1 MEENKSAFA
10 SEQVAPRELTELEKV
25 QQRIANY
32 QIGIA
37 PQSASAVN
45 TLLEL
50 HLKSGLIKLEEL
62 EAVIAVRNEVQTGLT
77 NYNNSVEHAQ
87 KQIVQLQEQ
96 DRLAKEAAIE
106 SEKAQLTDKIRDQRK
121 QRKDAELKVA
131 QLEAILASHGI
142 NMDLNND
149 GVIGVKQGA
158 LNQDGF
164 VELSA
169 EEAASLAQEHG
180 VTIPETKIQKGKQGN
195 PKATSKAFQMARLL
209 NPEEPVE
216 QSEPSV
222 AEVKPITQ
230 NVELQTRIEE
240 TKEAISEWEDQ
251 TETEVEDEEMVFG
264 NESTE
269 EDGFDLPIED
279 ETITIEL
286 QVPEDAKGIEAFLE
300 EVDRVESQSEEDEL
314 DQVAQDLIDEEQ
326 FNQSFEEPVGTVE
339 SDREVDEALEGWD
352 ANGSPV
358 TEEPHTEVSRRERVL
373 LDPLEA
379 SQRSDELRVAEED
392 TKTEPTYAK
401 PSAVPITSTNMPR
414 KTLTSGDSVEAEV
427 KEQKINTY
435 DSEEEM
441 LEAVQQKIDN
451 AVEQEEEFEE
461 LVIPSADELRG
472 MTKKKIQET
481 AENLNF
487 EVSTKDTK
495 EDMIESIAEQT
506 ETLIQSL
513 QESDEFVS
521 ATETVK
527 DEDDNVDRRDGGY
540 F

>member
-1 MEENKSAFA
+1 MEENKSTFA
-10 SEQVAPRELTELEKV
+10 SEQVEPRELTELEKV

-32 QIGIA
+32 QIGIK
-37 PQSASAVN
+37 PQSAAAVN

-62 EAVIAVRNEVQTGLT
+62 EAVIAVRNEVQTGLSS
-77 NYNNSVEHAQ
+77 YNSSLEHAQ

-149 GVIGVKQGA
+149 GVIGVKEGA

-169 EEAASLAQEHG
+169 EEAASLAQKHG
-180 VTIPETKIQKGKQGN
+180 VTIPETKIQKGKQGES
-195 PKATSKAFQMARLL
+195 KQTSKAFEMARLL

-222 AEVKPITQ
+222 AEVQPITQ
-230 NVELQTRIEE
+230 NEELQTKIEE
-240 TKEAISEWEDQ
+240 TKEAISDWEEQ

-269 EDGFDLPIED
+269 EDGFDLPVE
-279 ETITIEL
+279 EESTITIEL
-286 QVPEDAKGIEAFLE
+286 PVPEDAKGIEAFLE
-300 EVDRVESQSEEDEL
+300 EVERVETESEVETPIED
-314 DQVAQDLIDEEQ
+314 
-326 FNQSFEEPVGTVE
+326 SG
-339 SDREVDEALEGWD
+339 
-352 ANGSPV
+352 
-358 TEEPHTEVSRRERVL
+358 
-373 LDPLEA
+373 
-379 SQRSDELRVAEED
+379 DELRVAEED

-441 LEAVQQKIDN
+441 LEAVQKKIDT
-451 AVEQEEEFEE
+451 AVEQEQEEEFDE

-481 AENLNF
+481 AEGLNF

-495 EDMIESIAEQT
+495 EEMIESIAEQT

>member
-1 MEENKSAFA
+1 MEENKTSFA
-10 SEQVAPRELTELEKV
+10 SEQVPAREPTELEKV

-32 QIGIA
+32 QIGIK
-37 PQSASAVN
+37 PQSAQAVN

-62 EAVIAVRNEVQTGLT
+62 EVVVAVRDEVQKGLAS
-77 NYNNSVEHAQ
+77 YNSSVEHAQ
-87 KQIVQLQEQ
+87 RQLVELQEA

-106 SEKAQLTDKIRDQRK
+106 SEKAQLTDKIREQRK

-131 QLEAILASHGI
+131 QLEAILASHGV
-142 NMDLNND
+142 NVDLNND
-149 GVIGVKQGA
+149 GVIGVKAGD
-158 LNQDGF
+158 LNADGF
-164 VELSA
+164 VELTK
-169 EEAASLAQEHG
+169 EEAATLAAEHG
-180 VTIPETKIQKGKQGN
+180 VTIPKTTIQKGTIDET
-195 PKATSKAFQMARLL
+195 PKKTSKAFQMARLL

-222 AEVKPITQ
+222 AEVQPITEDE
-230 NVELQTRIEE
+230 VLAEKIEE
-240 TKEAISEWEDQ
+240 TKVAVSEWEEQ
-251 TETEVEDEEMVFG
+251 SETEVEDEEMVFG

-269 EDGFDLPIED
+269 EDGFDLPVED

-286 QVPEDAKGIEAFLE
+286 PVPEDAKGIEAFLE
-300 EVDRVESQSEEDEL
+300 EVETVQQEAEIDD
-314 DQVAQDLIDEEQ
+314 IDEEQ
-326 FNQSFEEPVGTVE
+326 FNQSFEEET
-339 SDREVDEALEGWD
+339 
-352 ANGSPV
+352 
-358 TEEPHTEVSRRERVL
+358 HTEVSRRERVL

-379 SQRSDELRVAEED
+379 SQRSDELKIAEED

-414 KTLTSGDSVEAEV
+414 QTLKSGDSVEAEV

-441 LEAVQQKIDN
+441 LEAVQQKIDT
-451 AVEQEEEFEE
+451 AIEQEQEEEFEE

-472 MTKKKIQET
+472 MTKKKIKET
-481 AENLNF
+481 AEGLNF
-487 EVSTKDTK
+487 EVTTNDTK

-506 ETLIQSL
+506 ESLIQSL

-527 DEDDNVDRRDGGY
+527 DEDENVDRRDGGY

>member
-10 SEQVAPRELTELEKV
+10 SEQVEPREPTELEKV

-32 QIGIA
+32 QIGIK

-50 HLKSGLIKLEEL
+50 HLKSGLIKLDEL
-62 EAVIAVRNEVQTGLT
+62 EAVIAVRNEVQTGLA
-77 NYNNSVEHAQ
+77 NYNNSVENAQ

-96 DRLAKEAAIE
+96 DRLAKEAVIE
-106 SEKAQLTDKIRDQRK
+106 KEKSDLVDKIRDQRK

-149 GVIGVKQGA
+149 GVIGVKEGA

-169 EEAASLAQEHG
+169 EEAASLAQQHG
-180 VTIPETKIQKGKQGN
+180 VTIPETKIQKGKQGES
-195 PKATSKAFQMARLL
+195 KQTSKAFQMARLL

-222 AEVKPITQ
+222 AEVEPITQ
-230 NVELQTRIEE
+230 NVELQTKIDE

-286 QVPEDAKGIEAFLE
+286 PVPEDAKGIEAFLE
-300 EVDRVESQSEEDEL
+300 EVDRVESES
-314 DQVAQDLIDEEQ
+314 
-326 FNQSFEEPVGTVE
+326 EEPVGTVE

-441 LEAVQQKIDN
+441 LEAVQQKIDT

-481 AENLNF
+481 AESLNF

>member
-10 SEQVAPRELTELEKV
+10 SEQVTREPTELEKV

-32 QIGIA
+32 QIGIK

-62 EAVIAVRNEVQTGLT
+62 EVVVAVRDEVQKGLA
-77 NYNNSVEHAQ
+77 NYNSSVQNAQ
-87 KQIVQLQEQ
+87 RQIVELQEA

-106 SEKAQLTDKIRDQRK
+106 SEKAQLTDKIREQRK

-149 GVIGVKQGA
+149 GVIGVKEGA

-169 EEAASLAQEHG
+169 EEAASLAKQHG
-180 VTIPETKIQKGKQGN
+180 VTIPETKIQKGKQGES
-195 PKATSKAFQMARLL
+195 KQTSKAFQMARLL
-209 NPEEPVE
+209 NPEESLE

-222 AEVKPITQ
+222 AEVQPISDGYVPQSETT
-230 NVELQTRIEE
+230 VPFTADEELQSKVEE
-240 TKEAISEWEDQ
+240 TKEAFSEWEEQ
-251 TETEVEDEEMVFG
+251 SETEVADEEMVFG

-269 EDGFDLPIED
+269 EDGFDLPVEEEVPTLEIP
-279 ETITIEL
+279 
-286 QVPEDAKGIEAFLE
+286 VPEDAKGIEDFYE
-300 EVDRVESQSEEDEL
+300 EVDRVEEELNDLGEDLPVEEL
-314 DQVAQDLIDEEQ
+314 K
-326 FNQSFEEPVGTVE
+326 
-339 SDREVDEALEGWD
+339 
-352 ANGSPV
+352 
-358 TEEPHTEVSRRERVL
+358 
-373 LDPLEA
+373 
-379 SQRSDELRVAEED
+379 VAEED

-441 LEAVQQKIDN
+441 LEAVQQKIDT
-451 AVEQEEEFEE
+451 AIEQEQEEEFDE

-481 AENLNF
+481 AEGLNF

-495 EDMIESIAEQT
+495 EEMIESIAEQT

>member
-10 SEQVAPRELTELEKV
+10 SEQVTREPTELEKV

-32 QIGIA
+32 QIGIK

-62 EAVIAVRNEVQTGLT
+62 EVVVAVRDEVQKGLA
-77 NYNNSVEHAQ
+77 NYNNSVENAQ
-87 KQIVQLQEQ
+87 RQIVELQEA
-96 DRLAKEAAIE
+96 DRLAKEAIIE
-106 SEKAQLTDKIRDQRK
+106 QEKAELVDKVRDQRK

-149 GVIGVKQGA
+149 GVIGVKEGS

-169 EEAASLAQEHG
+169 EEAASLAQQHG
-180 VTIPETKIQKGKQGN
+180 VTIPETKIQKGKQGES
-195 PKATSKAFQMARLL
+195 KQTSKAFQMARLL

-222 AEVKPITQ
+222 AEVQPIATPK
-230 NVELQTRIEE
+230 EE
-240 TKEAISEWEDQ
+240 FEQKIADTKQAFKEWEDQ
-251 TETEVEDEEMVFG
+251 TETEVDDEEMVFG

-286 QVPEDAKGIEAFLE
+286 PVPEDAKGIEAFLE
-300 EVDRVESQSEEDEL
+300 EVNRVESESEEDEL

-326 FNQSFEEPVGTVE
+326 FNKSFEEPVGT
-339 SDREVDEALEGWD
+339 
-352 ANGSPV
+352 N
-358 TEEPHTEVSRRERVL
+358 TEVSRRERVL

>member
-10 SEQVAPRELTELEKV
+10 SEQVTREPTELEKV

-32 QIGIA
+32 QIGIK

-62 EAVIAVRNEVQTGLT
+62 EVVVAVRDEVQKGLA
-77 NYNNSVEHAQ
+77 NYNSSVQNAQ
-87 KQIVQLQEQ
+87 RQIVELQEA

-106 SEKAQLTDKIRDQRK
+106 SEKAQLTDKIREQRK

-149 GVIGVKQGA
+149 GVIGVKEGA

-169 EEAASLAQEHG
+169 EEAASLAKQHG
-180 VTIPETKIQKGKQGN
+180 VTIPETKIQKGKQGEE
-195 PKATSKAFQMARLL
+195 KQTSKAFQMARLL

-222 AEVKPITQ
+222 AEVQPISDGYVPQSETT
-230 NVELQTRIEE
+230 VPFTADEELQSKVEE
-240 TKEAISEWEDQ
+240 TKEAFSEWEEQ
-251 TETEVEDEEMVFG
+251 SETEVADEEMVFG

-269 EDGFDLPIED
+269 EDGFDLPVEEEVPTLEIP
-279 ETITIEL
+279 
-286 QVPEDAKGIEAFLE
+286 VPEDAKGIEDFYE
-300 EVDRVESQSEEDEL
+300 EVDRVEEELNDLGEDLPVEEL
-314 DQVAQDLIDEEQ
+314 K
-326 FNQSFEEPVGTVE
+326 
-339 SDREVDEALEGWD
+339 
-352 ANGSPV
+352 
-358 TEEPHTEVSRRERVL
+358 
-373 LDPLEA
+373 
-379 SQRSDELRVAEED
+379 VAEED

-441 LEAVQQKIDN
+441 LEAVQQKIDT
-451 AVEQEEEFEE
+451 AIEQEQEEEFDE

-481 AENLNF
+481 AEGLNF

-495 EDMIESIAEQT
+495 EEMIESIAEQT

>member
-1 MEENKSAFA
+1 MEENKSSFA
-10 SEQVAPRELTELEKV
+10 SEQVEPRELTELEKV

-32 QIGIA
+32 QIGIK

-62 EAVIAVRNEVQTGLT
+62 EVVVAVRDEVQKGLA
-77 NYNNSVEHAQ
+77 NYNSSVQNAQ
-87 KQIVQLQEQ
+87 RQIVELQEA

-106 SEKAQLTDKIRDQRK
+106 SEKAQLTDKIREQRK

-149 GVIGVKQGA
+149 GVIGVKEGS

-169 EEAASLAQEHG
+169 EEAATLAQQHG
-180 VTIPETKIQKGKQGN
+180 VTIPPTTIQKGTRN
-195 PKATSKAFQMARLL
+195 EEPKKTSKAFAMARLL
-209 NPEEPVE
+209 NPE
-216 QSEPSV
+216 SET
-222 AEVKPITQ
+222 IT
-230 NVELQTRIEE
+230 EDEGLQTKIEE
-240 TKEAISEWEDQ
+240 TKTAVSEWEDQ
-251 TETEVEDEEMVFG
+251 QETEVPEEEMVFG

-269 EDGFDLPIED
+269 EDGFDLPVE
-279 ETITIEL
+279 EESITIEL
-286 QVPEDAKGIEAFLE
+286 PVPEDAKGIEAFLE
-300 EVDRVESQSEEDEL
+300 EVDRVESESEID
-314 DQVAQDLIDEEQ
+314 DIDEEQ

-352 ANGSPV
+352 YADVNGSPV

-379 SQRSDELRVAEED
+379 SQRSDELKIAEED

-414 KTLTSGDSVEAEV
+414 QTLKSGDSIEAEV
-427 KEQKINTY
+427 QEEKKINTY

-441 LEAVQQKIDN
+441 LEAIQQKIDT
-451 AVEQEEEFEE
+451 AIEQEQEEEFEE
-461 LVIPSADELRG
+461 ITIPSADELRG
-472 MTKKKIQET
+472 MTKSKIKET
-481 AENLNF
+481 ADNLNF
-487 EVSTKDTK
+487 EVSTSDTK
-495 EDMIESIAEQT
+495 EDMIESIATQT
-506 ETLIQSL
+506 ESLIESL
-513 QESDEFVS
+513 QETDEFVS

-527 DEDDNVDRRDGGY
+527 GEEDDDRRDGGY